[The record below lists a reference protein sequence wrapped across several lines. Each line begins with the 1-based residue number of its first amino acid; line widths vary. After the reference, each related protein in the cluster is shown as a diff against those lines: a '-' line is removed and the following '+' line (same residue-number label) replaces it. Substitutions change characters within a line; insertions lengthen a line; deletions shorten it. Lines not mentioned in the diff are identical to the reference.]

1 MTQRFSRKVL
11 HNTLLA
17 LSHDYSRLNSE
28 YSFLFTANTSY
39 EVGVNCGCTLLQ
51 KTHDFALDATLFHLP
66 FANRT
71 HTLEQF
77 KRKGILVIRNPYNAI
92 RSYRNFD
99 YGGMQGM
106 APESAF
112 EGRGII
118 ITLNYFN
125 ELLIIVFKF

>member
-1 MTQRFSRKVL
+1 MTQRFSPKVIISFVTIVSRQL
-11 HNTLLA
+11 ISRVVYILL
-17 LSHDYSRLNSE
+17 L
-28 YSFLFTANTSY
+28 LFYAANTSY

-112 EGRGII
+112 EGRGNL
-118 ITLNYFN
+118 TVYANLNNFLTKN
-125 ELLIIVFKF
+125 N